1 MDNLQVN
8 QFSYNFDNGAVTSA
22 QVGLYGSSATDGEY
36 INASIRVKQADLPE
50 GKSFMEVAMADM
62 VTIARQKLAK
72 DTAIKAEETTTTE
85 GETKAAQ

>member
-8 QFSYNFDNGAVTSA
+8 QFSYNFDNGTVTSA

-62 VTIARQKLAK
+62 VEIARQKLAK
-72 DTAIKAEETTTTE
+72 DTAVKATTTTQ
-85 GETKAAQ
+85 AQ